1 MTQNELLPFEEL
13 IERISANEKAIE
25 WLQESSLGVRRLMD
39 FYESAMLEVESKF
52 EMLNEEISLQYGRNP
67 ISNIQSHLR
76 PVHNII
82 EMMRQNDYPITLY
95 SMEENMHDI
104 ARVLVIC
111 AFPEDI
117 YTLRCAFLQQEDVT
131 LLREKDYI
139 RHPKASGYR
148 SLHLFI
154 EIPVFF
160 LHQKRIVKVEVQMRT
175 IAMELWASLDNQLR
189 YRKKRFV
196 SDETVAEL
204 LECADIT
211 TDLDQR
217 MDALQRKTL
226 S

>member
-175 IAMELWASLDNQLR
+175 IAMELWANLDNQLR

>member
-175 IAMELWASLDNQLR
+175 IAMELWANLDNQLR
-189 YRKKRFV
+189 YQKKRFV